1 MTPTFADRGGC
12 FENALHGMREERG
25 LVHHATVLALR
36 QSLHPGLCRITT
48 WIRDARG
55 VVEGALEAGVGV
67 AYDSWRA
74 PEGVGEASD
83 VDLGDAK
90 CQCTTVE
97 AADASAEAADIP
109 VDGLVGV
116 ANSPQLGDVSRTT
129 VAVRITFH
137 LQQQQGFRLIQV
149 LHLVDLDTGV

>member
-1 MTPTFADRGGC
+1 MSVRHHQFVRLTELEVPPADDPDLCRGGC

-48 WIRDARG
+48 WIRDARV

-116 ANSPQLGDVSRTT
+116 AMCLASS
-129 VAVRITFH
+129 
-137 LQQQQGFRLIQV
+137 
-149 LHLVDLDTGV
+149 